1 MKIFV
6 VGGAGYVG
14 SHCVRRLVAA
24 GHEVTVYDNL
34 SAGHRAAVD
43 PKATFVEGDL
53 GDPASLDGVFEEA
66 RFDAAM
72 HFAAFLNVG
81 ESVNEPL
88 KYWHNNVANT
98 LNLLQCM
105 AAHGVKRFIF
115 SSSCAVYGEPEKL
128 PIVEDLPKSPINPY
142 GNTKLAVEWMLQH
155 SAVAWG
161 LGSVALR
168 YFNASGAAADGR
180 IGEDHDPEIHLIPLV
195 LQVALGQRPNIKVF
209 GTDYPTPD
217 GTCIRDYIHVE
228 DLGETHR
235 LAVEGCQPGVVE
247 AYNVGTGNGNSV
259 REIIA
264 AAREITGHAIP
275 AAETPRRPG
284 DPAALYADPTRLRQ
298 RYGWEPQYRDVKKT
312 IETAWRWHHAHPRG
326 YDDK

>member
-1 MKIFV
+1 
-6 VGGAGYVG
+6 
-14 SHCVRRLVAA
+14 
-24 GHEVTVYDNL
+24 
-34 SAGHRAAVD
+34 
-43 PKATFVEGDL
+43 
-53 GDPASLDGVFEEA
+53 
-66 RFDAAM
+66 
-72 HFAAFLNVG
+72 
-81 ESVNEPL
+81 
-88 KYWHNNVANT
+88 
-98 LNLLQCM
+98 M

-128 PIVEDLPKSPINPY
+128 PIVEDLPKNPINPY

-195 LQVALGQRPNIKVF
+195 LQVALGQRPSIKVF

-275 AAETPRRPG
+275 AVETPRRPG
-284 DPAALYADPTRLRQ
+284 DPASLYADPTKLRK
-298 RYGWEPQYRDVKKT
+298 RYGWEPKYRDVKKT

-326 YDDK
+326 YDD